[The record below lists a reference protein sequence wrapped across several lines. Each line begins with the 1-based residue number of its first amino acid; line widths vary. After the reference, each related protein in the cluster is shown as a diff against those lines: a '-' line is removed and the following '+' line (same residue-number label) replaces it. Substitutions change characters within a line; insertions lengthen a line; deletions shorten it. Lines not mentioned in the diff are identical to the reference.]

1 MTDKNARL
9 TLISVQRDG
18 GERETVR
25 QNFLCSYRKIG
36 GEAWSVK
43 YDDPENG
50 GSAVTI
56 RISRSRAEILRS
68 GRQSGLKMR
77 IEPGRQTNS
86 AVKTPYGEMNIP
98 IMGISVACGF
108 DERGGKAEITYS
120 NGTEITLKMKITAI
134 R

>member
-9 TLISVQRDG
+9 TMISVQRDG

-25 QNFLCSYRKIG
+25 QSFLCSYSKIG

-56 RISRSRAEILRS
+56 RISPSRAELLRS

-98 IMGISVACGF
+98 IMGISVSCGF